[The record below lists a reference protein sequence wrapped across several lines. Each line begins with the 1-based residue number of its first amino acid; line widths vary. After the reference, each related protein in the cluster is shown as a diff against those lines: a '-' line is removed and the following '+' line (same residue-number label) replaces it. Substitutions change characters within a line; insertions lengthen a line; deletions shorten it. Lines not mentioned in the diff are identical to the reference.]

1 MGRITF
7 LLKKYW
13 IRYSPVIVLTCA
25 CVFFGFAGWSAI
37 DGFAA
42 QSFNKAYTSGAILK
56 YSHSHSHENGTD
68 QYARGYL
75 YFLQEN
81 TKKAVH
87 YFTLA
92 ESSDD
97 IQIRSQAKLAL
108 GNVYFEPA
116 LKAADIESGE
126 GHIRGVAQIELA
138 REAYKGALRLDPNL
152 EEAKYNLELLDR
164 LSPPKRY
171 EGWEREVEGVT
182 LVPQKRDGWASMKD
196 NTRRGLP

>member
-1 MGRITF
+1 MARITSLF
-7 LLKKYW
+7 KKYW
-13 IRYSPVIVLTCA
+13 IRYSPAIVLACTC
-25 CVFFGFAGWSAI
+25 FFLGVAGWSAI

-42 QSFNKAYTSGAILK
+42 RSFNNAYKSGAILK
-56 YSHSHSHENGTD
+56 YSHLYEDGAEH
-68 QYARGYL
+68 YAKGYIYL
-75 YFLQEN
+75 AQGN
-81 TKKAVH
+81 TKKAIH

-116 LKAADIESGE
+116 IKSADIQSGE
-126 GHIRGVAQIELA
+126 GHIRGIAQIELA

-152 EEAKYNLELLDR
+152 GEARYNLELLDR